1 MTQKNP
7 KIIMLKNF
15 NREIP
20 KQTAFLIIMIAGL
33 AIAWG
38 TINIGEKI
46 IGSEQQKSV
55 SKDVEILK
63 ELDKVK

>member
-1 MTQKNP
+1 
-7 KIIMLKNF
+7 MLKNF

-38 TINIGEKI
+38 TVNIGNKI
-46 IGSEQQKSV
+46 IGSEQQKTLNKNSEV
-55 SKDVEILK
+55 LK
-63 ELDKVK
+63 ELNNTK